1 MRDFSRKQVAVNFR
15 AFYIER
21 RCLRRIIRAMSN
33 YPWNEILSFKAFDI
47 VKVLVTAVIILLVN
61 KVQLFSDK
69 LSALLIA
76 LPLTSLLAMIW
87 MWQGNQSKDRIA
99 GHAEGTF
106 WFVLPTLPMF
116 LILPWML
123 RHGWSFW
130 TALGA
135 NCVLTTAFFWVTVV
149 ILRKFGVD
157 LMPK

>member
-1 MRDFSRKQVAVNFR
+1 
-15 AFYIER
+15 
-21 RCLRRIIRAMSN
+21 MSN
-33 YPWNEILSFKAFDI
+33 LPWSEILSFKLFDI
-47 VKVLVTAVIILLVN
+47 VKVLLTAVIILMVN
-61 KVQLFSDK
+61 KVQLCSDK

-87 MWQGNQSKDRIA
+87 MWQGGQSSSKIA

-130 TALGA
+130 TALSVS
-135 NCVLTTAFFWVTVV
+135 CVITTVFFWLTVI
-149 ILRKFGVD
+149 ILRKFGID
-157 LMPK
+157 LMP

>member
-1 MRDFSRKQVAVNFR
+1 
-15 AFYIER
+15 
-21 RCLRRIIRAMSN
+21 MSN
-33 YPWNEILSFKAFDI
+33 FPWQEIFSFKTFDI
-47 VKVLVTAVIILLVN
+47 VKVLLTAVIILFVT
-61 KVQLFSDK
+61 KIQLFSDK

-87 MWQGNQSKDRIA
+87 MWHGGQSSSRIA

-123 RHGWSFW
+123 RSGWSFW

-135 NCVLTTAFFWVTVV
+135 NCLFTIGFFWLTVL
-149 ILRKFGVD
+149 ILKKFGVD
-157 LMPK
+157 LMG

>member
-1 MRDFSRKQVAVNFR
+1 MPN
-15 AFYIER
+15 I
-21 RCLRRIIRAMSN
+21 
-33 YPWNEILSFKAFDI
+33 PWNEIFTFKTFDI
-47 VKVLVTAVIILLVN
+47 VKVLLTAVIILMVN

-87 MWQGNQSKDRIA
+87 MWQGGQSSSRIA

-123 RHGWSFW
+123 RNNWTFW
-130 TALGA
+130 PALFA
-135 NCVLTTAFFWVTVV
+135 NCILTVGFFWITV
-149 ILRKFGVD
+149 ILLRKFGVD

>member
-1 MRDFSRKQVAVNFR
+1 MT
-15 AFYIER
+15 
-21 RCLRRIIRAMSN
+21 N
-33 YPWNEILSFKAFDI
+33 YPWHEIFSFKAFDI
-47 VKVLVTAVIILLVN
+47 VKVLLTAVIILMVN
-61 KVQLFSDK
+61 KVQLFNDK

-87 MWQGNQSKDRIA
+87 MWQGGQSSSRIA

-130 TALGA
+130 SALGA
-135 NCVLTTAFFWVTVV
+135 NCIITTALFWLTVI